1 MHSINP
7 EKDLTDLLTLKP
19 DERGQLIQTV
29 TDYYLQFLDRL
40 PEGKAYLGDE
50 DAGKGLASMPFKE
63 DPYQIHQVFD
73 VFHQSVTE
81 NGINPASG
89 KHFGYVPGGG
99 IETAAWGDFLGA
111 LTNRYS
117 GVNFAN
123 PGAVRMENQVISWMC
138 NMVGYGERS
147 HGSLLSG
154 GSIANLTGIIVAR
167 DYKKLKARDF
177 DRAVIY
183 LTAETHHCVQKALRL
198 AGMAESMIRYV
209 AMDEKFRMKPDALEQ
224 TIEQDLALGL
234 IPFLLIGSAGTTN
247 TGAIDPLERLAEIA
261 SQFNLWFHVDAAYG
275 GFFLLVEEIK
285 NQFRGIEKA
294 DSVVMDP
301 HKSLFMPYGSGV
313 ILVREG
319 EHLFKS
325 NHYTA
330 AYLQDVMEGQD
341 ERSPADYS
349 PELTRHFRGMRI
361 WFSLHILGISPFRE
375 ALREKIKLSQYFYHE
390 IQKAGFE
397 TGPFPALSILLFRY
411 VPSTG
416 NANEANTRLLS
427 MIHEDGQIF
436 VSSTTVDGILWIRMA
451 ILVFR
456 AHQKEVDFA
465 IKHLEMLKNELIIG

>member
-247 TGAIDPLERLAEIA
+247 TGAIDPLEKRP
-261 SQFNLWFHVDAAYG
+261 
-275 GFFLLVEEIK
+275 
-285 NQFRGIEKA
+285 R
-294 DSVVMDP
+294 
-301 HKSLFMPYGSGV
+301 
-313 ILVREG
+313 
-319 EHLFKS
+319 
-325 NHYTA
+325 
-330 AYLQDVMEGQD
+330 
-341 ERSPADYS
+341 
-349 PELTRHFRGMRI
+349 
-361 WFSLHILGISPFRE
+361 
-375 ALREKIKLSQYFYHE
+375 
-390 IQKAGFE
+390 
-397 TGPFPALSILLFRY
+397 
-411 VPSTG
+411 
-416 NANEANTRLLS
+416 
-427 MIHEDGQIF
+427 QI
-436 VSSTTVDGILWIRMA
+436 
-451 ILVFR
+451 
-456 AHQKEVDFA
+456 
-465 IKHLEMLKNELIIG
+465 